1 MKQTVIVPPSLKEF
15 FASDNPFNGT
25 VVVEKFHAAEGSN
38 GSSIITTYISPIIS
52 TMIPVIGKAGAAES
66 LAVILNCQ

>member
-1 MKQTVIVPPSLKEF
+1 MKQTVIVPSLKEF
-15 FASDNPFNGT
+15 FTSDNPFNGT
-25 VVVEKFHAAEGSN
+25 VVVEKFMQLN
-38 GSSIITTYISPIIS
+38 GSSIITTDISPIIS